1 MYLWDTP
8 EGGPCFMRP
17 TGETDNYDNLQ
28 IYHSFLE
35 GSLSADSPDPTHQQ
49 MKFCLDGFDE
59 DWNAQA
65 NTKDSWC
72 RGSSF
77 IENNIQV
84 GGKYMRPNAEV
95 KGPFSEV
102 DMNGSK
108 YLV

>member
-1 MYLWDTP
+1 
-8 EGGPCFMRP
+8 
-17 TGETDNYDNLQ
+17 
-28 IYHSFLE
+28 
-35 GSLSADSPDPTHQQ
+35 
-49 MKFCLDGFDE
+49 MKYCLAGFDE

-65 NTKDSWC
+65 NTKDPWC

-84 GGKYMRPNAEV
+84 GGKYMKPNAEV

-108 YLV
+108 YLDT

>member
-1 MYLWDTP
+1 MMMTSHNISL
-8 EGGPCFMRP
+8 F
-17 TGETDNYDNLQ
+17 LQ
-28 IYHSFLE
+28 

-102 DMNGSK
+102 DMNGRK

>member
-1 MYLWDTP
+1 
-8 EGGPCFMRP
+8 
-17 TGETDNYDNLQ
+17 
-28 IYHSFLE
+28 
-35 GSLSADSPDPTHQQ
+35 

-84 GGKYMRPNAEV
+84 GGRYMRPNAEV

-108 YLV
+108 YVCIINVIIYLPFPPLDTKGSLQKKKPFFL